1 MLAMRNNGSRTV
13 YVPDRASKP
22 YKCRFVLTRLLLFAG
37 AGVSALSPL
46 WAQLVVNTVAG
57 GTIRS
62 GVPAQDVAFRNIT
75 GIAADASGGVVVCEW
90 PANVIRRI
98 RPDGIIETIAG
109 TGENGYS
116 GDGGLA
122 VNTAIN
128 WPVTPHFDGKGDL
141 YFGDVLN
148 RMV

>member
-1 MLAMRNNGSRTV
+1 MGATGSQYGGGRNDTV
-13 YVPDRASKP
+13 GR
-22 YKCRFVLTRLLLFAG
+22 AG
-37 AGVSALSPL
+37 ARRGV
-46 WAQLVVNTVAG
+46 
-57 GTIRS
+57 
-62 GVPAQDVAFRNIT
+62 FRNIT

-122 VNTAIN
+122 VNAAIN
-128 WPVTPHFDGKGDL
+128 WPVTPRFDGKGNL
-141 YFGDVLN
+141 HFGDVLN
-148 RMV
+148 RRIRRIDTNGVRWVSP